1 MCIRDRSYALWGFG
15 LAQTVESG
23 VAAVWYQVSMVP
35 FTIAIL
41 RYAAD
46 VDRGEG
52 GAPDEIALEDRTL
65 QLLALAW
72 LFCVAMAVYIV
83 PLF

>member
-1 MCIRDRSYALWGFG
+1 MAATAVVLSYALWGFEMG
-15 LAQTVESG
+15 EKNPDAS
-23 VAAVWYQVSMVP
+23 VWYEVSMVP
-35 FTIAIL
+35 FTVAIL

-52 GAPDEIALEDRTL
+52 GAPDEIALKDRVL

-72 LFCVAMAVYIV
+72 VIVIAVAVYA
-83 PLF
+83 FA